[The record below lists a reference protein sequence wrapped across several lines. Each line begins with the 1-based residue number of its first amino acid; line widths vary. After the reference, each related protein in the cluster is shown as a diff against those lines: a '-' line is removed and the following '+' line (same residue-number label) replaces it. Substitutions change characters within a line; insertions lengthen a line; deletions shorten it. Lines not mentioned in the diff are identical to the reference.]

1 MFSKAGL
8 PNLLWLAR
16 LLALPVWLASV
27 GMFSHSAPPSSSLQQ
42 IPVLTDDESIRL
54 QMRIYKPD
62 GEGPFPTLIFNHG
75 STGYSTDPER
85 FKESVDAPAVAE
97 FFVQRGWA
105 VVMPARRGRAG
116 SDGRYDEGLSVNRA
130 GYSCDSSL
138 SLAGADRALRD
149 IDAAVRAIL
158 DAAVRAILDMPFVDA
173 KRIVVGGVSRGGVLS
188 VAYSGMYPTQVI
200 GVINFVGGWLGTPCP
215 TMSSVNRSLF
225 IRGAAYPGESIW
237 LYAENDPYYPLSH
250 SRENFTTFTA
260 AGGKGLFVD
269 FAVPAEI
276 GHSLAAFP
284 LVWASILAAYLQR
297 VQMPSRAQGAN
308 PLQGLP
314 N

>member
-1 MFSKAGL
+1 M
-8 PNLLWLAR
+8 LA
-16 LLALPVWLASV
+16 WLASV
-27 GMFSHSAPPSSSLQQ
+27 SMLSHGALPPSSLQLV
-42 IPVLTDDESIRL
+42 PVIIDGDSIRL
-54 QMRIYKPD
+54 QMRIYKPE

-116 SDGRYDEGLSVNRA
+116 SDGLYDEGLSLNRA

-149 IDAAVRAIL
+149 IDAAVKAIL
-158 DAAVRAILDMPFVDA
+158 EMPFVDA
-173 KRIVVGGVSRGGVLS
+173 KRVVVGGVSRGGVLS
-188 VAYSGMYPTQVI
+188 VAYSGMHPRQVR
-200 GVINFVGGWLGTPCP
+200 GVINFVGGWLGTPCS

-237 LYAENDPYYPLSH
+237 LYAENDTYYSISN

-260 AGGKGLFVD
+260 AGGKGLFVE

-276 GHSLAAFP
+276 GHWLAAFP
-284 LVWASILAAYLQR
+284 VVWTSNLAAYLQR
-297 VQMPSRAQGAN
+297 IQMPSRAQGAN
-308 PLQGLP
+308 PSIERTVTGGLRP
-314 N
+314 LATAAHVKR